1 MERTIVGID
10 VGTTKIC
17 TLVGEATDNDLRI
30 VGVGIAPARG
40 LKKGVVVNVVD
51 AASAIKTSIEKAER
65 SSGYE
70 IARAF
75 VSVSGAHINA
85 INSRGVVG
93 VSRSDKG
100 ISGEDVG
107 RALEAARAIAIPQ
120 DREVLHVIP
129 RGYTIDGQDGVKEPI
144 GMSGFRLEVEAH
156 IVTGQT
162 SSIHNLLKCVE
173 NCNVG
178 VDGLV
183 LNPIASGTAVLTD
196 NEKEMG
202 VVLADI
208 GGGTTDIAIFI
219 EGSVW
224 HTTVLAVGGAHI
236 TNDVAVG
243 LRVPA
248 EAAEQLK
255 IEHGHAR
262 YETIDP
268 TEVVQVKAFGDG
280 GVTRVQRRDL
290 AEIIEARAEEIYQLI
305 LQEIK
310 RSGYDGLLPAGVVV
324 TGGTAQLRGMR
335 ELGRQVLSLPVRIGQ
350 PQGISGLI
358 DTVDSP
364 AYATAVGLLL
374 WARDQAEQPCVGAGS
389 RYRSTGVG
397 RAAERVL
404 QEAAARIGIAI
415 RVECA
420 R

>member
-17 TLVGEATDNDLRI
+17 TLVGEASEDEVRV
-30 VGVGIAPARG
+30 VGVGVAPARG
-40 LKKGVVVNVVD
+40 IKKGVVVNVVD
-51 AASAIKTSIEKAER
+51 AAAAIRASIEKAER

-70 IARAF
+70 IARAY
-75 VSVSGAHINA
+75 VSVTGAHIA
-85 INSRGVVG
+85 AVNSRGVVG
-93 VSRSDKG
+93 VTRGDKG
-100 ISGEDVG
+100 IGAEDVD

-129 RGYTIDGQDGVKEPI
+129 RGYTVDGQDGVKEPI
-144 GMSGFRLEVEAH
+144 GMIGFRLEVEAH
-156 IVTGQT
+156 IITGAT
-162 SSIHNLLKCVE
+162 SSVHNLLKCVE
-173 NCNVG
+173 SCDIA

-183 LNPIASGTAVLTD
+183 LDPIASGMAALTD
-196 NEKEMG
+196 NEKDMG

-219 EGSVW
+219 DGSVW
-224 HTTVLAVGGAHI
+224 HTTVLAVGGNHI

-243 LRVPA
+243 MRVPF

-255 IEHGHAR
+255 IDHGHAR
-262 YETIDP
+262 HETIDP

-310 RSGYDGLLPAGVVV
+310 RSGYDGLLPAGVVI

-335 ELGRQVLSLPVRIGQ
+335 ELGRQVLGMPVRVGN
-350 PQGISGLI
+350 PQNVSGLI

-364 AYATAVGLLL
+364 GYATSVGLLL
-374 WARDQAEQPCVGAGS
+374 W
-389 RYRSTGVG
+389 G
-397 RAAERVL
+397 REPVETPLL
-404 QEAAARIGIAI
+404 QRKTEDKPDVSGRIGGFLKKLLPD
-415 RVECA
+415 RNQ
-420 R
+420 

>member
-17 TLVGEATDNDLRI
+17 TLVGEATDNELRI
-30 VGVGIAPARG
+30 VGVGVAPARG
-40 LKKGVVVNVVD
+40 IKKGVVVNVVD
-51 AASAIKTSIEKAER
+51 AASAIKASIEKAER

-75 VSVSGAHINA
+75 VSVSGAHISA

-93 VSRSDKG
+93 VSRGDKG

-262 YETIDP
+262 FETIDP

-290 AEIIEARAEEIYQLI
+290 AEIIEARADEILQLI

-310 RSGYDGLLPAGVVV
+310 RSGYDGLLPAGVVI
-324 TGGTAQLRGMR
+324 TGGTAQLRGLR

-364 AYATAVGLLL
+364 AYATPVGLLL
-374 WARDQAEQPCVGAGS
+374 WARDQVEQPVHGPDKNSDRPVWG
-389 RYRSTGVG
+389 
-397 RAAERVL
+397 ERVSGFFKKL
-404 QEAAARIGIAI
+404 LPDRNS
-415 RVECA
+415 
-420 R
+420 

>member
-30 VGVGIAPARG
+30 VGVGVAPSRG
-40 LKKGVVVNVVD
+40 IKKGVVVNVVD
-51 AASAIKTSIEKAER
+51 AAAAIKASIEKAER

-75 VSVSGAHINA
+75 VSVTGSHINA

-93 VSRSDKG
+93 VSKGDKG
-100 ISGEDVG
+100 ITAEDVE
-107 RALEAARAIAIPQ
+107 RALDAARAIAVPQ
-120 DREVLHVIP
+120 DREILHVIP
-129 RGYTIDGQDGVKEPI
+129 RSFTVDGQDGVKEPI
-144 GMSGFRLEVEAH
+144 GMLGFRLEVEAH
-156 IVTGQT
+156 IVTGQS

-173 NCNVG
+173 SCGVG

-183 LNPIASGTAVLTD
+183 LDPIAAGAAVLTE
-196 NEKEMG
+196 NERDMG

-224 HTTVLAVGGAHI
+224 HTTVLAVGGNHI

-255 IEHGHAR
+255 MEHGHAR

-290 AEIIEARAEEIYQLI
+290 AEIIEARTEEIFQLI
-305 LQEIK
+305 LQEVK
-310 RSGYDGLLPAGVVV
+310 RSGYDGLLPAGVVI

-335 ELGRQVLSLPVRIGQ
+335 DLGRQILNMPVRVGT
-350 PQGISGLI
+350 PQNISGLVDTI
-358 DTVDSP
+358 DAP
-364 AYATAVGLLL
+364 AYAASVGVLV
-374 WARDQAEQPCVGAGS
+374 WGRDQAEHPAVTFHKDED
-389 RYRSTGVG
+389 RPD
-397 RAAERVL
+397 
-404 QEAAARIGIAI
+404 IGGGL
-415 RVECA
+415 RNFFKKLLPG
-420 R
+420 